1 MSIQLLCVSHKTA
14 DTGIRSL
21 FSFDEE
27 VRNKLTK
34 KLMGYPVINEVVLLA
49 TCNRTELYCNVEDE
63 NMALVKEKAVRY
75 MQMVILEGAD
85 ITKVHGIEDV
95 ILRYESEKAVHH
107 LFMVTSGLDS
117 VVLGEDQIL
126 GQVKNA
132 YLESNEKGYIGPVFH
147 SLFQS
152 AMAAAKKVKTDTP
165 MSKTSVSTAS
175 LALKQAGKEF
185 GSLSGKNIMIIGASG
200 KIGNIVMRDALD
212 IDGANVYVT
221 ARNHIP
227 ERNARCRI
235 ISYADRYSHMSKMDV
250 VISATSSPHYTVTR
264 EHFEE
269 NAHKDKVVFVD
280 LAVPFDISPD
290 IEKIQGVKRYS
301 MEDMDRFARKN
312 NELKKSYLGDAKEI
326 IREHE
331 QEYLKNEIFRS
342 NRNMIDDFIFDI
354 KRNAERKSIDAAI
367 HKMIFDIK
375 EKSNAQ
381 EFDTFVELI
390 EKIRSDC

>member
-27 VRNKLTK
+27 VRNRLTK

-63 NMALVKEKAVRY
+63 NMASVKEKAVRY
-75 MQMVILEGAD
+75 MQMVLLEEAD
-85 ITKVHGIEDV
+85 GTKVHGIEDV

-175 LALKQAGKEF
+175 LALKQAVKEF

-269 NAHKDKVVFVD
+269 NSHKKNVVFVD
-280 LAVPFDISPD
+280 LAVPFDIAPD
-290 IEKIQGVKRYS
+290 IENIQGVTRYS
-301 MEDMDRFARKN
+301 MEDMDRLARKN

-326 IREHE
+326 IREYE
-331 QEYLKNEIFRS
+331 QDYLKNEIFRS

-354 KRNAERKSIDAAI
+354 KQNAEKKSIDAAI

-390 EKIRSDC
+390 EKMRSDC